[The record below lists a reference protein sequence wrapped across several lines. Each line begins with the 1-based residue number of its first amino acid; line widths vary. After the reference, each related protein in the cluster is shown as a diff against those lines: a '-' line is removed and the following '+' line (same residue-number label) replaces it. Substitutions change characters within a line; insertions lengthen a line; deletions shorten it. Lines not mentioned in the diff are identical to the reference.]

1 MRILRRALSDNFL
14 LIFPCNH
21 RISAITEYLQLQN
34 NCNRRISAFTKN
46 LQLQSICNYR
56 ISAITKYLQ
65 LHNICNH
72 RISAI
77 TEYHRSHT
85 MRIVDVFKELFFHHK
100 CSLCKK
106 RSKPQAPGC
115 GRVRRPLCGSI
126 LVLRWLE
133 QDIFGSSSSEGE
145 KDLNGIYVIYCGF

>member
-85 MRIVDVFKELFFHHK
+85 MRIVDVFKELFFTI
-100 CSLCKK
+100 SVLCAKK
-106 RSKPQAPGC
+106 GQNLK
-115 GRVRRPLCGSI
+115 
-126 LVLRWLE
+126 LR
-133 QDIFGSSSSEGE
+133 GAGE
-145 KDLNGIYVIYCGF
+145 YVDPSVVPS